1 MNCFYTVILHVFVF
15 EGVQI
20 TVRINQN
27 ILSLGKIQFHKN
39 MTDPAKGW
47 QLILKY
53 LPRATRMEYI
63 SFMYR

>member
-1 MNCFYTVILHVFVF
+1 MLHELFLHSYPSRFVF

-27 ILSLGKIQFHKN
+27 ILSLGKIEFHKN

-47 QLILKY
+47 QLILNICLE
-53 LPRATRMEYI
+53 LPA
-63 SFMYR
+63 